1 MRKPAILLL
10 LVLLTSCIALP
21 DIVYAPADDNCAAFV
36 TALNDSGLF
45 DSVTYLDTRDTT
57 PSLVD
62 LQGYAAVITYSHYSY
77 QNPTTFGNNIAD
89 YMDIGCS
96 CVSTTFAHTSGWGLS
111 GRYITDT
118 SYSPFPMGSY
128 GNPTV
133 NMTDPT
139 THDIMDGVTSITGID
154 VHEYITTRTGA
165 TRLASLTDGYH
176 LAAINAAENAV
187 AVNLFPNT
195 NVSGWTGDGFQLIIN
210 ALEYLIETQMPK
222 LTSVVA
228 AGDTVTLSFDR
239 DTNEPTIDE
248 TNIDTVFALDDGTR
262 NPALG
267 EIRATS
273 VHGNPNAPHSW
284 LSGNGSLG
292 GAVWTDAA
300 TLEVTL
306 SDAGGAPTIA
316 VGDTVTCDGETVQL
330 VDVDNPS
337 SSESTVTGEI
347 SFNIVETSWGA
358 LKVDQ

>member
-10 LVLLTSCIALP
+10 LVLLTACIALP
-21 DIVYAPADDNCAAFV
+21 DIAYAPADDSCAAFL

-45 DSVTYLDTRDTT
+45 NSVTYVDTRNVT

-62 LQGYAAVITYSHYSY
+62 LQDYAAVITYSHYTY
-77 QNPTTFGNNIAD
+77 QNSTTFGDNIAD
-89 YMDIGCS
+89 YLDTGGS
-96 CVSTTFAHTSGWGLS
+96 CVTTTFAHTSGWGLG
-111 GRYITDT
+111 GRYITDAG
-118 SYSPFPMGSY
+118 YSPFPLQNYANASA
-128 GNPTV
+128 
-133 NMTDPT
+133 NMSDPT
-139 THDIMDGVTSITGID
+139 THEIMDGITSITGID
-154 VHEYITTRTGA
+154 WHEYVTTRTGA

-187 AVNLFPNT
+187 GINLFPNT

-210 ALEYLIETQMPK
+210 ALDYLIETQMPK
-222 LTSVVA
+222 LTSVV
-228 AGDTVTLSFDR
+228 GDGNVVTLSFDR

-267 EIRATS
+267 EIYAVS

-306 SDAGGAPTIA
+306 VDDGGLPTIA

-330 VDVDNPS
+330 ADVANPS

-347 SFNIVETSWGA
+347 SINIVETSWGA
-358 LKVDQ
+358 LKYDQ